1 MEALCY
7 EWGLIS
13 YKYQKS
19 NPANF
24 THRGVYLKG
33 TVVFHGTRMECSWPQ
48 KCLGSRI
55 WSTVRILFSSLIFHC
70 LTASVFLSILFLSIR
85 ISIPGEE
92 THWPSLTEG
101 LTWFNS
107 HGQRRQGHVAHSG
120 CQSCLDMKKA
130 PSGKESS
137 ADCGVS
143 PLWHGGSVP
152 SQGEW
157 GDICDIQCATAE

>member
-1 MEALCY
+1 MNEGSLVISNRNQIQPTSHTAEFILRVQWYLMEPERSAAGLRNVLDPGLGALSKFC
-7 EWGLIS
+7 
-13 YKYQKS
+13 
-19 NPANF
+19 
-24 THRGVYLKG
+24 
-33 TVVFHGTRMECSWPQ
+33 FHLWFFIVS
-48 KCLGSRI
+48 
-55 WSTVRILFSSLIFHC
+55 
-70 LTASVFLSILFLSIR
+70 ASVFLFLLFFFWSIH

-92 THWPSLTEG
+92 IDWPRLTEG

-120 CQSCLDMKKA
+120 HQSPMDMKKA
-130 PSGKESS
+130 SSGKESS

-152 SQGEW
+152 SQGQW